1 MRRGAGGPLARRP
14 SQRSRRGTPIVHA
27 TFMDRQLQWRHSTPR
42 AAMASLTQHLTA
54 PGCPRHIDHA
64 NTTSSL
70 SSRLLRRIGSSGFP
84 CVGSKAAL
92 ARNRIR
98 TAQFASL
105 ACPGEARAVHAA
117 IERFSAFIGSQ
128 PDDSTAV
135 HSFAAIFSGPR
146 ATGEEHYERLLWR
159 FLQRLHDVDRQ
170 RGHRWAPDAESDPDH
185 PRFSLSVASHPFF
198 VIGLHSGASRVAR
211 RFEVPVLVFNSHRQ
225 FERLRSDGRYAKMQ
239 AATRARDRALQGSIN
254 PNLAD
259 FGSAAETRQ
268 YSGRHVE
275 ADWRCPLDIRTGAR
289 H

>member
-1 MRRGAGGPLARRP
+1 MAHLGKHL
-14 SQRSRRGTPIVHA
+14 S
-27 TFMDRQLQWRHSTPR
+27 ST
-42 AAMASLTQHLTA
+42 
-54 PGCPRHIDHA
+54 GCPRHAPHRTRTDA
-64 NTTSSL
+64 L
-70 SSRLLRRIGSSGFP
+70 AARFLRRIGSSGFP

-135 HSFAAIFSGPR
+135 HSFAAIFSGP
-146 ATGEEHYERLLWR
+146 GETDEADYERLLWR
-159 FLQRLHDVDRQ
+159 FLQRVHDVDRQ

-185 PRFSLSVASHPFF
+185 PRFSLSVAAHPFF

-259 FGSAAETRQ
+259 FGSAPESRQ

-275 ADWRCPLDIRTGAR
+275 ADWRCPLDVRTGAR